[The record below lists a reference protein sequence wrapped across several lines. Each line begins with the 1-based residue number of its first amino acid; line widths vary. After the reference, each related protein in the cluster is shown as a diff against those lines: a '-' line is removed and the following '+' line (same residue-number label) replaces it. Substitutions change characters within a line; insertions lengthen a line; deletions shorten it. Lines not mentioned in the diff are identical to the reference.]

1 MTQTK
6 LIIKTLSEKYGKN
19 RENLMPIL
27 QEIVEEKNHI
37 TDEDVIEVANALD
50 LSAAEIYGTTSFYT
64 FLDTKKNGKYIIR
77 VCKSIIAVMKGKDDI
92 IKTLQDILR
101 IKVGE
106 TTSDNMFTLLEVND
120 IGWSDKEPSM
130 MINDKV
136 YTELTPKKVTEIIQS
151 YLNNE

>member
-50 LSAAEIYGTTSFYT
+50 LSAAEIYGTASFYT